1 MPEAPEIRIMSDF
14 INQNSKSFRFK
25 KLFHVEKGNNPI
37 DSNYD
42 QYNISAD
49 FYGKQLQLN
58 FYNRLGESMNISVF
72 MGMSGNWKLV
82 HTESWSN
89 TKYTR
94 MRLDREDGMSLLLY
108 GGYMGPK
115 FKIGG
120 FNTKRGFDIIKDFD
134 KFKENVLSNLGNK
147 VFDKP
152 ICEVLLDQRYFD
164 GVGNYIRSTI
174 LHYLDINPFESARN
188 VIKNNS
194 NIFDTCRY
202 VIQRSYELNGGQL
215 RDWENPNPNLDSD
228 EFHKWVFY
236 QKGISCVDKTG
247 RTFWFDEKWANM
259 CPYKIKYLLWS

>member
-14 INQNSKSFRFK
+14 INQNSKDFRFK

-42 QYNISAD
+42 QYNVSAD
-49 FYGKQLQLN
+49 FYGKQLKLS
-58 FYNRLGESMNISVF
+58 FYNRIGESLDISVF

-82 HTESWSN
+82 PTVSWFN

-115 FKIGG
+115 YKIGG

-134 KFKENVLSNLGNK
+134 RFKANIISNLSNK

-152 ICEVLLDQRYFD
+152 ICETLLDQRYFD

-174 LHYLDINPFESARN
+174 LYYMDVNPFESARDI
-188 VIKNNS
+188 IKNNPD
-194 NIFDTCRY
+194 IFDTCRY
-202 VIQRSYELNGGQL
+202 VIQKSYELNGGQL